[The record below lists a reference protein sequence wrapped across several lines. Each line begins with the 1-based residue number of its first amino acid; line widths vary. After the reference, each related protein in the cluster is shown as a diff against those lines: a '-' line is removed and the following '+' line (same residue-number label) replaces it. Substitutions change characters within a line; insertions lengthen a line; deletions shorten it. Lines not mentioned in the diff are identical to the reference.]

1 MVRLTRLAFGAACLG
16 SAGLL
21 APGTAAALETGP
33 AASPLVVAV
42 NDTPCGWYVIYMCS
56 RSRGEAT
63 YWNNQHEA
71 IPGFVVRTGPDTPN
85 FAPGWFCVADGP
97 MDRSAALARAEEIRG
112 WGSAPEAYA
121 KNSCR

>member
-1 MVRLTRLAFGAACLG
+1 MRHAARLICLAGIASTMVL
-16 SAGLL
+16 
-21 APGTAAALETGP
+21 PAAAEREMKPP
-33 AASPLVVAV
+33 AVPLVVAV

-56 RSRGEAT
+56 RERSEAT
-63 YWNNQHEA
+63 HWYDQHEA
-71 IPGFVVRTGPDTPN
+71 IPGVVVKTGPDTPN

-97 MDRSAALARAEEIRG
+97 KDREDAIARAEEIRG